1 MGTGEKG
8 DGSRLR
14 DQVDLVLY
22 VHGDSP
28 KTRAALRTIEE
39 AISGF
44 SPEHV
49 RLTICDLSKQPAD
62 GLAEKITMTP
72 ALVRRSPAP
81 RTFILGQITNPD
93 VLDLLESFG
102 EKAT

>member
-1 MGTGEKG
+1 MRPGEKG

-14 DQVDLVLY
+14 VPVDLVLY

-28 KTRAALRTIEE
+28 KTRSVLRTIEE
-39 AISGF
+39 ALSGF

-49 RLTICDLSKQPAD
+49 RLTICDLSKQPAG

-72 ALVRRSPAP
+72 ALERRSPVP
-81 RTFILGQITNPD
+81 RTFIFGQITNPD
-93 VLDLLESFG
+93 VLELLESFG
-102 EKAT
+102 ENTT